1 MRLLPFVLCVL
12 VAASVLASAAS
23 PVKHVALKR
32 HMNAAVAHSLG
43 MPRVAVRRFTG
54 PEGDVV
60 IHDYLGV
67 QFYGAIS
74 LGTPPQEFQVIYDT
88 GSSNLWIPADNCS
101 LSCLLKK
108 RFQPTQSSTY
118 QPDGREFKIMY
129 GSGPVSGHTI
139 GDVVTMAGFS
149 GPQSFAGITDAS
161 GLGLAYALSKWDGI
175 CGMAWPS
182 ISVNNMEPPMF
193 SIAKANPGFAN
204 KFAFYLPKSSSD
216 EGDLVLG
223 GYDPS
228 HVDGDLVRVDLS
240 TKTYWTVDMAGI
252 TMDGKNITGAITAI
266 VDSGTSMMTVPKS
279 IHPTIMAMLNA
290 KPVANGQ
297 YSVECSAVPTL
308 PNILLSIGGKEWV
321 LTGSDYVIGDMQS
334 TCIVGIMGLDLPGPI
349 GPACILGDIFMKKV
363 YTVFDADDASLS
375 FAYSK

>member
-1 MRLLPFVLCVL
+1 MRALVVLLCAL
-12 VAASVLASAAS
+12 LAVMVVNAQG
-23 PVKHVALKR
+23 VKHISLKR
-32 HMNAAVAHSLG
+32 AMNAATAHSLG
-43 MPRVAVRRFTG
+43 MPRIPTRRFQG
-54 PEGDVV
+54 PQGEVV

-88 GSSNLWIPADNCS
+88 GSSNLWVPAHNCS
-101 LSCLLKK
+101 LSCLLKT
-108 RFQPTQSSTY
+108 RYQPTSSSTN

-129 GSGPVSGHTI
+129 GSGPVSGHIIGDTVTI
-139 GDVVTMAGFS
+139 GGFS
-149 GPQSFAGITDAS
+149 GPQGFAGITDAS

-182 ISVNNMEPPMF
+182 ISVDGIEPPMF

-204 KFAFYLPKSSSD
+204 KFAFYLPENNND
-216 EGDLVLG
+216 EGDLILG

-228 HVDGDLVRVDLS
+228 HVDGELVRVDLT
-240 TKTYWTVDMAGI
+240 TKTYWTVDMTSAAIGNQ
-252 TMDGKNITGAITAI
+252 NISSAVTVI

-279 IHPTIMAMLNA
+279 LHPTIMTMLNA
-290 KPVANGQ
+290 KAVANGQ
-297 YSVECSAVPTL
+297 YSVECSSVPSLPEITL
-308 PNILLSIGGKEWV
+308 TIGGKPWV
-321 LTGSDYVIGDMQS
+321 LRGKDYIIGDMDQ

-349 GPACILGDIFMKKV
+349 GPAWILGDVFMKRV

-375 FAYSK
+375 FAYAK